1 METAL
6 GAIPRSRPS
15 EEGIM
20 PEETNEASPRGTR
33 ARPESRKGGWLKR
46 LLRTVFWLV
55 WAIDK
60 VLTFVAWITG
70 SPPS

>member
-1 METAL
+1 
-6 GAIPRSRPS
+6 
-15 EEGIM
+15 M

-60 VLTFVAWITG
+60 VLTFVTWITG